1 MKQAYETT
9 RRAFLEAATGL
20 TATALWPRVAAAG
33 GRVSRTVPFV
43 GENRFPLEVTFGAG
57 LGQRRILDLARL
69 SGDQLVIPQDRFFI
83 RTGAPDR
90 LPAAAA
96 WKVRMHG
103 LVQAP
108 LEIEAAE
115 LQRQAGDQGVHLLE
129 CAGNSRALHFGLMSA
144 ARWTGVPLGRV
155 LERVRPLAR
164 ATQVLISGFDEHA
177 VEDAG
182 SVPGASW
189 IFGLD
194 PIRASGAFLATG
206 MNGAALRPEHGFPL
220 RLVVPGWYACTA
232 IKWVNEIAFVDDDA
246 PATDHMREYAGR
258 THQDPVG
265 PRDLALGQAGRR
277 PEGPP
282 LARDF
287 QPASID
293 PAALPVRVEEQI
305 DAEGRIAY
313 RVVGIEWGGV
323 TPVADLRIRFDAEQ
337 DWTSVEGTGRV
348 AAGTWSLWSH
358 SFRPKRPGRYRIEL
372 QVTGA
377 SVRTR
382 RLDAGYYTREIEIE
396 SV

>member
-1 MKQAYETT
+1 
-9 RRAFLEAATGL
+9 
-20 TATALWPRVAAAG
+20 
-33 GRVSRTVPFV
+33 
-43 GENRFPLEVTFGAG
+43 
-57 LGQRRILDLARL
+57 
-69 SGDQLVIPQDRFFI
+69 
-83 RTGAPDR
+83 
-90 LPAAAA
+90 
-96 WKVRMHG
+96 
-103 LVQAP
+103 
-108 LEIEAAE
+108 
-115 LQRQAGDQGVHLLE
+115 
-129 CAGNSRALHFGLMSA
+129 MSA
-144 ARWTGVPLGRV
+144 ARWTGVPLSRV

-164 ATQVLISGFDEHA
+164 ASQILISGFDEHT

-206 MNGAALRPEHGFPL
+206 MNGATLRPEYGFPL

-232 IKWVNEIAFVDDDA
+232 IKWVNEIAFVDADA
-246 PATDHMREYAGR
+246 PATDQMREYAGR

-265 PRDLALGQAGRR
+265 PRDLALTQAGRR

-293 PAALPVRVEEQI
+293 PAALPVRVEKRI
-305 DAEGRIAY
+305 DAEGRIVY
-313 RVVGIEWGGV
+313 RVVGIQWGTV
-323 TPVADLRIRFDAEQ
+323 TPVPGLQIRFDAEQ
-337 DWTSVEGTGRV
+337 DWALVEETGRV
-348 AAGTWSLWSH
+348 ATGTWSLWSH
-358 SFRPKRPGRYRIEL
+358 TFRPKRPGRYRIEL

-377 SVRTR
+377 GVRTR